1 MLSLFVAVIL
11 DNLELDEDIKKVK
24 QLKAREQSAG
34 YNEELPL
41 RLRLFESFPDSPQM
55 TRLHKQANEFN
66 IPKVRDSFMRAF
78 IDSTNTTS
86 TVVSTTAVPSGG
98 TVTATVTSTITG
110 TGLPAA
116 AAAVVAATSGGGA
129 GTFAQNLSNSNF
141 TTLPSSSMMMTAGG
155 TNRPLIMTAAGN
167 LTASNKPMLPS
178 LCSSGGTSIGGLFF
192 STRKQSSIKL
202 LSPVSKGRHSSPLL
216 RRVQVACIVSDSNNQ
231 RLLLNDT
238 SVAGIPVV
246 SGVAGS
252 GGGTGGTVG
261 GGTTSATT
269 AGSGGG
275 GGFTRHGVSHGV
287 GSRGM
292 RRSVRGNLKEEVG
305 TEESHSGAGNGPLVR
320 GQDFDFKMLQRKQK
334 QAEMRRTQRES
345 DLRENHPYF
354 DTPLLIVGRESRFR
368 MICQSIVSAKYDP
381 HVRDPITGKERKM
394 RYKGAHELLGLVPY
408 CDWIMI
414 IVTTVSCASMMCE
427 TGEHRITNTSILI
440 IAEYTF
446 VFAMAI
452 ELLLKTLACG
462 LLFTPNAYL
471 ANVAGVMDFL
481 IFGISVLFLCLLP
494 EKVPPQS
501 WQQTLYVMRC
511 IRPLRI
517 FSLVPHMRKVVYELC
532 RGVKEIALVSV
543 LLIVLLFVF
552 ASVGVHMFGG
562 LLARCN
568 DPCIKTRVSFIYH
581 LIIDDY

>member
-66 IPKVRDSFMRAF
+66 VPKVRDSFMRAF
-78 IDSTNTTS
+78 IESTNT
-86 TVVSTTAVPSGG
+86 STTIVASSAAISSSVQ
-98 TVTATVTSTITG
+98 
-110 TGLPAA
+110 AA
-116 AAAVVAATSGGGA
+116 AISTMTPTALGNVLQNQLMTQMSTTIDTS
-129 GTFAQNLSNSNF
+129 NNNIC
-141 TTLPSSSMMMTAGG
+141 SSANA
-155 TNRPLIMTAAGN
+155 TNRSVIGVGN

-178 LCSSGGTSIGGLFF
+178 LCSSGTNSIGGLFV
-192 STRKQSSIKL
+192 STRKPSSIKL
-202 LSPVSKGRHSSPLL
+202 LSSISKGRHSSPLL

-231 RLLLNDT
+231 RMLLNDA
-238 SVAGIPVV
+238 SMQGMP
-246 SGVAGS
+246 GV
-252 GGGTGGTVG
+252 GTGGPGAG
-261 GGTTSATT
+261 GPSSASGTTQ
-269 AGSGGG
+269 
-275 GGFTRHGVSHGV
+275 GGFNRGLAGGV

-292 RRSVRGNLKEEVG
+292 RRSVRGNLKDEIG
-305 TEESHSGAGNGPLVR
+305 TEESHSGTGNGPLVR

-345 DLRENHPYF
+345 DLRENHPFF

-368 MICQSIVSAKYDP
+368 MICQNIISAKYDP
-381 HVRDPITGKERKM
+381 NVRDPVTGKERKV
-394 RYKGAHELLGLVPY
+394 RYKGAHGLLGLVPY
-408 CDWIMI
+408 CDWFMI
-414 IVTTVSCASMMCE
+414 IITTVSCASMMCE
-427 TGEHRITNTSILI
+427 TGENRITNTPILVV
-440 IAEYTF
+440 AEYTF
-446 VFAMAI
+446 VFTMAI
-452 ELLLKTLACG
+452 ELTLKTLAQG

-471 ANVAGVMDFL
+471 ANVAGVMDFV
-481 IFGISVLFLCLLP
+481 IFGISVLFLCIFP
-494 EKVPPQS
+494 KHVPPQS

-568 DPCIKTRVSFIYH
+568 DPCIKTRVSFR
-581 LIIDDY
+581 D

>member
-34 YNEELPL
+34 YTEELPL

-78 IDSTNTTS
+78 IDSTNTPTSVTAVTTAIPLSTMSATITS
-86 TVVSTTAVPSGG
+86 TAQVNSFPQISSSAVVIGATTTGNQPT
-98 TVTATVTSTITG
+98 TVTA
-110 TGLPAA
+110 
-116 AAAVVAATSGGGA
+116 
-129 GTFAQNLSNSNF
+129 
-141 TTLPSSSMMMTAGG
+141 
-155 TNRPLIMTAAGN
+155 N
-167 LTASNKPMLPS
+167 LTASTKPLVPS
-178 LCSSGGTSIGGLFF
+178 LCSSGTTSIHGLFF
-192 STRKQSSIKL
+192 STRKQSSLKL
-202 LSPVSKGRHSSPLL
+202 LSPVSKGRHSSPML
-216 RRVQVACIVSDSNNQ
+216 RRVQVACIVTDSNNQ
-231 RLLLNDT
+231 RMLLNDANLQGLPPGST
-238 SVAGIPVV
+238 AAAAAAAAAGPGGPGGPAASGFSRGMV
-246 SGVAGS
+246 SGV
-252 GGGTGGTVG
+252 GT
-261 GGTTSATT
+261 
-269 AGSGGG
+269 
-275 GGFTRHGVSHGV
+275 
-287 GSRGM
+287 RGM
-292 RRSVRGNLKEEVG
+292 RRSVRGNLKDEVG
-305 TEESHSGAGNGPLVR
+305 TEEHAGTGANGPIVR

-345 DLRENHPYF
+345 DLRENHPFF

-381 HVRDPITGKERKM
+381 HVRDPVTGKERKM
-394 RYKGAHELLGLVPY
+394 RYKGAHELFGLVPY
-408 CDWIMI
+408 CDWVMI
-414 IVTTVSCASMMCE
+414 IITTVSCASMMCE
-427 TGEHRITNTSILI
+427 TVEHRITNTPILI

-446 VFAMAI
+446 VFAMAV
-452 ELLLKTLACG
+452 ELTLKTLAYG

-471 ANVAGVMDFL
+471 ANVAGVMDFI
-481 IFGISVLFLCLLP
+481 IFGISVLFLCILP
-494 EKVPPQS
+494 EHVPPQS
-501 WQQTLYVMRC
+501 WQQTMYVMRC
-511 IRPLRI
+511 VRPLRI

-568 DPCIKTRVSFIYH
+568 DPCIKTRVNFVHLNLNYFFI
-581 LIIDDY
+581 

>member
-34 YNEELPL
+34 FNEELPL

-55 TRLHKQANEFN
+55 TRLHKSANEFSV
-66 IPKVRDSFMRAF
+66 PKVRDSFMRAF
-78 IDSTNTTS
+78 IDSTMAPNT
-86 TVVSTTAVPSGG
+86 V
-98 TVTATVTSTITG
+98 
-110 TGLPAA
+110 
-116 AAAVVAATSGGGA
+116 
-129 GTFAQNLSNSNF
+129 
-141 TTLPSSSMMMTAGG
+141 PSSSAAAT
-155 TNRPLIMTAAGN
+155 TITTAAQYVTNYHFTTTTANTGRPMTYSTC
-167 LTASNKPMLPS
+167 LTANKMFQSS
-178 LCSSGGTSIGGLFF
+178 LGSSGAN
-192 STRKQSSIKL
+192 SSGAVFANIRRNAPIKL
-202 LSPVSKGRHSSPLL
+202 LSQISKGRHSSPLL

-231 RLLLNDT
+231 RLLLGDN
-238 SVAGIPVV
+238 AGIP
-246 SGVAGS
+246 SGVAGVAVGAAGAGS
-252 GGGTGGTVG
+252 AAHPAFSRGVG
-261 GGTTSATT
+261 GVGT
-269 AGSGGG
+269 
-275 GGFTRHGVSHGV
+275 R
-287 GSRGM
+287 M
-292 RRSVRGNLKEEVG
+292 RRSVRGNLKDEVG
-305 TEESHSGAGNGPLVR
+305 TEESHSGPGGTGTGPTVR
-320 GQDFDFKMLQRKQK
+320 GQDFDFKMLQRKRQ

-345 DLRENHPYF
+345 DLRENHPFF

-408 CDWIMI
+408 TDWLMI

-427 TGEHRITNTSILI
+427 TDEYRISNTSLLL

-446 VFAMAI
+446 VIAMAL
-452 ELLLKTLACG
+452 ELTLKTLADG

-471 ANVAGVMDFL
+471 ANVAGVMDFA
-481 IFGISVLFLCLLP
+481 IFAISVLFLCILP
-494 EKVPPQS
+494 ENVPPQS
-501 WQQTLYVMRC
+501 WQQTLYVLRC
-511 IRPLRI
+511 VRPLRI

-532 RGVKEIALVSV
+532 RGFKEIALVSV

-568 DPCIKTRVSFIYH
+568 DPTITERVM
-581 LIIDDY
+581 